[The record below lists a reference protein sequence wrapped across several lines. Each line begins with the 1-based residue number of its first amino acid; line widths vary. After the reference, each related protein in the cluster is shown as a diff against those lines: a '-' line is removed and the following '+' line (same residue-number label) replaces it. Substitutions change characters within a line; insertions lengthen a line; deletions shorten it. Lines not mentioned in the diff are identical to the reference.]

1 MVLGILQN
9 SHKNTCGGVSLIQLQ
24 VACSFITNETLAK
37 VFFCKFYEIFK
48 NTYNEEIEEL
58 EGLEEYIVWTS
69 LACLFRIKVPGPS
82 LKAFSEK
89 YYLKA
94 FKLRHNDKNCRASFH
109 FRNKHWKRTLE
120 QQQPVGAICILSLH
134 FEILVTKK

>member
-1 MVLGILQN
+1 MVLKILQN

-58 EGLEEYIVWTS
+58 EGLEEYIV
-69 LACLFRIKVPGPS
+69 
-82 LKAFSEK
+82 
-89 YYLKA
+89 
-94 FKLRHNDKNCRASFH
+94 
-109 FRNKHWKRTLE
+109 
-120 QQQPVGAICILSLH
+120 
-134 FEILVTKK
+134 